1 MKVLT
6 YNIRSWYRDLK
17 AGPRNWKQRADRI
30 RKTIADI
37 APDVI
42 LLQEALPP
50 MTARCIPAGYR
61 KASGCSISHHIFV
74 REGFAEVESH
84 GWHIHWTRARLRLP
98 NASRWEVVS
107 IHGHWDPV
115 KTAVLV
121 ADLNG
126 IKLNGA
132 ALLCGG
138 DWNVEPEQ
146 MRRDLY
152 PMAVR
157 VPDGI
162 TFRNWESGKTACLDY
177 FAGYGV
183 NASAVRLWPT
193 CSFMDSDHLPVV
205 IDIL

>member
-61 KASGCSISHHIFV
+61 KTSGCSISHHIFV
-74 REGFAEVESH
+74 REGFAEVEGH

-107 IHGHWDPV
+107 VHGHWDPV

-162 TFRNWESGKTACLDY
+162 TFRNWESGKTAGLDY
-177 FAGYGV
+177 FAGYAV

>member
-74 REGFAEVESH
+74 REGFAEVEGH
-84 GWHIHWTRARLRLP
+84 GWHIRWTRARLRLP

-107 IHGHWDPV
+107 VHGHWDPA

-146 MRRDLY
+146 MRRGLY

-177 FAGYGV
+177 FAGYAI